1 MRTALEAARVAV
13 LATVR
18 TRGPVSGRAAQSWIR
33 LEAADQIF
41 NALIALSALLQSEKR
56 PEVRAAAEHLLRRL
70 APLLLRLG
78 TSMVT
83 EREDR
88 PARLE
93 RTATAIAACVA
104 EPPGQPGACDRRHD
118 CRAPAHRHHPDPAGH
133 ARTGAR
139 RTNQNRVANA
149 CARTA
154 ARQSRPGLGG
164 AAACAAAAAA
174 ACVGFTVT
182 LAWPT
187 SYAYWLTITLVLTM
201 QPYFAVTITRAAERI
216 AGTVLGGAIGAAI
229 AIACPTPV
237 AMAVA
242 LFPLAVLALAVRA
255 VNFGLFM
262 ACVTPVV
269 VLLVELARPGQDQ
282 VEIAVMR
289 GLYTVAGG
297 VLALVFSALLWP
309 VWEPSRLRSE
319 LRAAIA
325 AHGNYAC
332 AEIAALLGEG
342 SPAKVQ
348 QARRAA
354 GIASNNAEA
363 SLQRALL
370 EPARGDTA
378 RLQAALTIDAALRR
392 IAGRVSALQVDAAMH
407 EHDRAAWLAW
417 GDWISTA
424 SARLA
429 EGRADLPPRPPVPAG
444 DADGKSLARI
454 ARQLELAAGA
464 LARLD
469 HAGLAA

>member
-1 MRTALEAARVAV
+1 MRC
-13 LATVR
+13 
-18 TRGPVSGRAAQSWIR
+18 GRPR
-33 LEAADQIF
+33 
-41 NALIALSALLQSEKR
+41 R
-56 PEVRAAAEHLLRRL
+56 RA
-70 APLLLRLG
+70 
-78 TSMVT
+78 
-83 EREDR
+83 
-88 PARLE
+88 
-93 RTATAIAACVA
+93 
-104 EPPGQPGACDRRHD
+104 
-118 CRAPAHRHHPDPAGH
+118 
-133 ARTGAR
+133 
-139 RTNQNRVANA
+139 
-149 CARTA
+149 
-154 ARQSRPGLGG
+154 
-164 AAACAAAAAA
+164 
-174 ACVGFTVT
+174 VGFTVT

-187 SYAYWLTITLVLTM
+187 SYGYWLTITLVLTM

-216 AGTVLGGAIGAAI
+216 AGTVLGGAIGAVI

-269 VLLVELARPGQDQ
+269 VLLVELARPGQNQ

-325 AHGNYAC
+325 AHGSYAC

-417 GDWISTA
+417 R
-424 SARLA
+424 RLDQH
-429 EGRADLPPRPPVPAG
+429 RQRPAG
-444 DADGKSLARI
+444 RGPRRPAA
-454 ARQLELAAGA
+454 AAAGA
-464 LARLD
+464 GGRCGWRVAGAHRPAVGTRGGSARP
-469 HAGLAA
+469 ARSRRPGGLIAPGNQGRTDPGPSCARSRIRGGFRKV